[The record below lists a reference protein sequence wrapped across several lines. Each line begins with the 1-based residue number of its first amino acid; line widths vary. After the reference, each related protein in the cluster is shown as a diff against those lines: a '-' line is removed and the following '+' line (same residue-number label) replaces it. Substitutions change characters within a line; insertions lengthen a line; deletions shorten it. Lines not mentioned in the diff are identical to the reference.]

1 MRRALLPWGA
11 GRAFADSGTGLL
23 LRGRGCITSFSIS
36 EASGDAV
43 ADMTVYDGESANGLV
58 LFDFFVLPAGTA
70 LVTWVPHAMPFE
82 QGIYLDLNP
91 GTAVG
96 SVTAWVDHD
105 CAEWLWVEHKTEVLT
120 GAEALAQLTGAG

>member
-1 MRRALLPWGA
+1 
-11 GRAFADSGTGLL
+11 
-23 LRGRGCITSFSIS
+23 
-36 EASGDAV
+36 
-43 ADMTVYDGESANGLV
+43 MTVYDGESANGLV

-70 LVTWVPHAMPFE
+70 LVTWVLHAMPFE
-82 QGIYLDLNP
+82 QGIYLDLDP